1 MKANQIRQT
10 VFPLLTAFIWG
21 TSFVAQSVSTDHIG
35 PFTFNAARSI
45 VAFLSLLALTFL
57 LRQIRQRDFQG
68 AVEVPSAARRE
79 LLLGGICCGAALT
92 MASY

>member
-57 LRQIRQRDFQG
+57 LRQIRQRDFKELWKCHLRPDG
-68 AVEVPSAARRE
+68 NCPWEGFAAVLR
-79 LLLGGICCGAALT
+79 
-92 MASY
+92 

>member
-57 LRQIRQRDFQG
+57 CARFGSGISKELWKYHLRPDGNCSWEGFA
-68 AVEVPSAARRE
+68 AVLR
-79 LLLGGICCGAALT
+79 
-92 MASY
+92 

>member
-35 PFTFNAARSI
+35 PFTFNAARSSWH
-45 VAFLSLLALTFL
+45 FCLCW
-57 LRQIRQRDFQG
+57 R
-68 AVEVPSAARRE
+68 
-79 LLLGGICCGAALT
+79 
-92 MASY
+92 